1 MEDEAVL
8 HNIWNSIR
16 LGRRSARRTPRA
28 ESLPFDPLSHPA
40 IRRMSPRELAD
51 LPLAGVRFAAC
62 VDCRC

>member
-1 MEDEAVL
+1 ML

-16 LGRRSARRTPRA
+16 LGRRRARRKAGA
-28 ESLPFDPLSHPA
+28 ESLPFDPLSHPV

-51 LPLAGVRFAAC
+51 LPLAGDRPAAC

>member
-1 MEDEAVL
+1 ML

-16 LGRRSARRTPRA
+16 LGRRSARRTPRV

-51 LPLAGVRFAAC
+51 LPLAGDRLAAKTGYT
-62 VDCRC
+62 